1 MYTLGAFLLLAALLG
16 AVTAVVES
24 VLGLLKVDAVIKKIP
39 VVGAHWGLA
48 VAILMVWL
56 LGERGMGYPAG
67 GWGVTMDDTW
77 LNIVANGAMVY
88 AAVPLKD
95 AVISMVN
102 KGLRA

>member
-16 AVTAVVES
+16 AVTAVVDS

-77 LNIVANGAMVY
+77 LNIVANGAMDY